1 MEDKGGKGS
10 SEKHQ
15 NLRDRFLQ
23 FGIRIIRTGM
33 ALPNNEVGR
42 VIRRQVIRSGT
53 SAGANYE
60 EACGA
65 ESRMDF
71 VHKMRV
77 VLKELRETRYW
88 LRLILAAELLAESR
102 LAGIC
107 AEADELISIT
117 VKSVK
122 TASRGASNAKS

>member
-1 MEDKGGKGS
+1 
-10 SEKHQ
+10 
-15 NLRDRFLQ
+15 
-23 FGIRIIRTGM
+23 M
-33 ALPNNEVGR
+33 ALPNNDVGR

-53 SAGANYE
+53 SVGANYE

-71 VHKMRV
+71 VHKMRL

-102 LAGIC
+102 LADIC
-107 AEADELISIT
+107 AEADELVAIT

>member
-1 MEDKGGKGS
+1 MEGKGERPPA
-10 SEKHQ
+10 EKHQ
-15 NLRDRFLQ
+15 NLRDRYLQ

-33 ALPNNEVGR
+33 GLPNDDVGR
-42 VIRRQVIRSGT
+42 VVRRQIIGCGT

-77 VLKELRETRYW
+77 VLKELREPRYW
-88 LRLILAAELLAESR
+88 LRLILAAQLLPESR
-102 LAGIC
+102 LVGIC

-122 TASRGASNAKS
+122 TARSRFNANS